1 MRRSGV
7 KFESARRFATATV
20 DSVRINQVADRQRDG
35 RDVFVKRRTPA
46 GAKLSRAANFYF
58 GLAGIPVRYCSD
70 PRKWQR
76 WEVDCFNSLN
86 GPAFSAARVGRDM
99 VCADRIPGRSLWEYM
114 TEGALTPQMLE
125 AAAHALRRA
134 HEFWSDEYADWWS
147 HGDAT
152 TTNVIYDPSTG
163 RARLIDFEILHE
175 KSLPAEARHADDLLV
190 LLLDTTRL
198 VREREWLGFALQ
210 FLQAYGKADV
220 IARLRTQLV
229 LPRGLARIWWV
240 VRTNFAN
247 RRSVNRRFDALRRAL
262 ADFEGSARVSSRPLV
277 QQPATFDQL

>member
-1 MRRSGV
+1 MHRSGV
-7 KFESARRFATATV
+7 IPESARRFATATV
-20 DSVRINQVADRQRDG
+20 DSVRINQVTGRQRDG
-35 RDVFVKRRTPA
+35 RDVFVKRRTAA
-46 GAKLSRAANFYF
+46 GAKLSRWANFYF
-58 GLAGIPVRYCSD
+58 RLARIPVRYCSD

-86 GPAFSAARVGRDM
+86 GPAFSAVSVGRDM
-99 VCADRIPGRSLWEYM
+99 VCADRVPGRSLWEYM
-114 TEGALTPQMLE
+114 TEGAMTPQMLE

-134 HEFWSDEYADWWS
+134 HEFWSDEYDDWWS

-152 TTNVIYDPSTG
+152 TTNVIYDASSG

-198 VREREWLGFALQ
+198 VPEREWLGFALQ
-210 FLQAYGKADV
+210 FLTAYGKADV

-247 RRSVNRRFDALRRAL
+247 RRSVNRRFAALWRAL
-262 ADFEGSARVSSRPLV
+262 GDFEGSASVSSRTLV

>member
-7 KFESARRFATATV
+7 IPESARRFATATV
-20 DSVRINQVADRQRDG
+20 DSVRINQVANRERDG
-35 RDVFVKRRTPA
+35 RAVFLKRRTAA
-46 GAKLSRAANFYF
+46 GEKLSRWANFYF
-58 GLAGIPVRYCSD
+58 RLAGIPVRYCSD

-86 GPAFSAARVGRDM
+86 GPAFCAAPVGRNM
-99 VCADRIPGRSLWEYM
+99 VCADRVPGRSLWEYM
-114 TEGALTPQMLE
+114 TEGTLTPQMLE

-134 HEFWSDEYADWWS
+134 HEFWSDEYNDWWS

-163 RARLIDFEILHE
+163 RARLIDFEILHDQ
-175 KSLPAEARHADDLLV
+175 SLPAEARHADDLLV

-210 FLQAYGKADV
+210 FLKAYGKADV
-220 IARLRTQLV
+220 IARLRAQLV

-240 VRTNFAN
+240 VRTNFAS
-247 RRSVNRRFDALRRAL
+247 RRSVDRRFDMLRRAL
-262 ADFEGSARVSSRPLV
+262 ADFEASPAVRSRTLAEH
-277 QQPATFDQL
+277 PATLD